1 MKRIK
6 CLDCGELLADSDAFQ
21 AHCMDESVEVPHH
34 HPPPTLANALGHAP
48 LARALS
54 PHLSEHSLTVGLVV
68 CRPQHSDDFAY
79 ECIEVE
85 VVIEDGEALPYAT
98 TLMIAPC

>member
-21 AHCMDESVEVPHH
+21 AHCMDESVEV
-34 HPPPTLANALGHAP
+34 HPTPTLGNAQSRPANS
-48 LARALS
+48 S
-54 PHLSEHSLTVGLVV
+54 PQRSPEHGLTVDLVV

-98 TLMIAPC
+98 HTHDRSLLS